1 MWSQYDLCPQRLLCL
16 KISIKLSLGLAILKK
31 IKKVLSSSLAACTR
45 NSSKVN
51 YHFFFVAP
59 DRNTEGPKSWDV
71 SNYFGK

>member
-1 MWSQYDLCPQRLLCL
+1 MWSQCNLSLQKQLCL
-16 KISIKLSLGLAILKK
+16 KLSIKLSLGLAILKK
-31 IKKVLSSSLAACTR
+31 KKKVLSSSLAACTR